1 MEDLELGKS
10 YDAKELAEICGTN
23 ENDRYGH
30 YAFVGER
37 ATVITQDEGNDV
49 VKVVQIIKQTPI
61 CPACHTEIDTIYTS
75 RSVHLKFKDGK
86 WIEEQDDHYF
96 TYLCSYC
103 SEELSEEELAKLGVP
118 EEIR

>member
-37 ATVITQDEGNDV
+37 ATVIAQDEG
-49 VKVVQIIKQTPI
+49 
-61 CPACHTEIDTIYTS
+61 
-75 RSVHLKFKDGK
+75 
-86 WIEEQDDHYF
+86 
-96 TYLCSYC
+96 
-103 SEELSEEELAKLGVP
+103 
-118 EEIR
+118 